1 MGNYE
6 VKEPFSTGSR
16 LIPILV
22 VAAAVLAL
30 TGRYL
35 FYGVPHEFLTGEYK
49 GTFEG
54 DYDFTLELVRSVA
67 DWGRLPLWSD
77 TYSGPIAVFASNFHV
92 FEQALLYPLTG
103 NLAVSIKILQALQ
116 LLVAGL
122 GMYTL
127 SSYLFKDRIG
137 AAFSAVLYMF
147 TPFYIGHLLSY
158 LHYTGVYLLAP
169 LVFYLILR
177 TLAECSWRHALLV
190 SLISAYSL
198 LSHPQNV
205 FIGGLF
211 YALFFCL
218 VAIRTAFENAKE
230 GQLRVFL
237 KKAAQLSLLIVTV
250 TFLLSAFITLPT
262 LIDNY
267 PYLRTSWV
275 KGAAGLIKVDH
286 GHIGAHSQ
294 SILATITLQHW
305 PWFQTPIKGG
315 VYPAW
320 QYMTAYALPFTLAA
334 ISIAI
339 RFNWL
344 TAVFLFMTAISV
356 QIALGVNGTPD
367 LFALATRY
375 IPFLGMSRTPYSYV
389 NIAILVFCL
398 LSSVTFTW
406 LCARLSAYLKTGL
419 KQTDLVRWAVFA
431 ALLVPYLMAARYYG
445 NDYNWTFISS
455 KQPEYFSQVWRWMG
469 ENNGQ
474 RHRVIE
480 TCGIPTAMILGQR
493 MLPNQVELL
502 ERFEKKA
509 YLADY
514 LALLGFKYVIT
525 PSLHSQRDKTF
536 DTKGYMVPSVFDRKE
551 SMEEYYSAL
560 TTEYYHVYER
570 LSGDDA
576 FRLHTAGTKDVA
588 IFENRKAF
596 SGYEIY
602 QARPVMVFGG
612 TDSYDLLSLDLFRER
627 EGALKPAPL
636 FMAQSENLKRLD
648 EIKGVSDD
656 VVLHNLDSLDLFLYL
671 KKDALTSFRPAPVD
685 PENWSLAIHSFGIQ
699 QPFSQLD
706 HSIGNS
712 LFGELTFS
720 DFSITA
726 RQKGASLSNV
736 FEVRKSGTYR
746 IMLRSY
752 GGADYSDLQ
761 VNVNG
766 IDRST
771 VVQAGHN
778 GYGWVTLF
786 EGALERGMHTLQLTT
801 LDDRPVY
808 IDTVFVVDPSVVEA
822 GSLDVLDKIG
832 SARSTYIA
840 NHRRFSL
847 SGDAASTTLHTGAG
861 GRFTPSVRIARFKK
875 TAPSGRLSLLI
886 DGAEK
891 GFIVNAELKDVPV
904 EFTLPSVALSPG
916 RHSITV
922 KGLSDGVYFDLIS
935 LSKGESQTPEAG
947 AVSFDKTGPSSY
959 SFHAPSSGPRFV
971 VFNESHYP
979 GWSAK
984 YGGGSLQ
991 PVVTNMFMSG
1001 FVLPDANSGA
1011 EFKVEYSN
1019 RAQNAGLFLSGLTV
1033 VGILTAFSAGAVV
1046 RKSGRRG
1053 A

>member
-1 MGNYE
+1 M
-6 VKEPFSTGSR
+6 KEPVSTDSR
-16 LIPILV
+16 VIPIIV
-22 VAAAVLAL
+22 IAAVVLAL

-35 FYGVPHEFLTGEYK
+35 LYGVPHEFLTGEYK

-177 TLAECSWRHALLV
+177 TLVDWSWRHALLV
-190 SLISAYSL
+190 SLVCAYSL
-198 LSHPQNV
+198 LSHPQNI

-211 YALFFCL
+211 YGLFFCL
-218 VAIRTAFENAKE
+218 VAIRMAFENAKD

-237 KKAAQLSLLIVTV
+237 KKASQLAMLIVTV

-334 ISIAI
+334 VSVAI

-356 QIALGVNGTPD
+356 QIALGVNGAPD

-398 LSSVTFTW
+398 LSAVTFTW
-406 LCARLSAYLKTGL
+406 LCARFSVHLKTGIRHVN
-419 KQTDLVRWAVFA
+419 LVRWTVFSVI
-431 ALLVPYLMAARYYG
+431 LIPYLLAARYYG
-445 NDYNWTFISS
+445 NNYNWTFISS
-455 KQPEYFSQVWRWMG
+455 KQPEYLSQVWRWMDD
-469 ENNGQ
+469 NNGS

-576 FRLHTAGTKDVA
+576 FRLHTADTKDVA
-588 IFENRKAF
+588 IFENTKAF
-596 SGYEIY
+596 AGYEIY

-612 TDSYDLLSLDLFRER
+612 TDSYDILSLDIFKE
-627 EGALKPAPL
+627 EGNPLKLAPL
-636 FMAQSENLKRLD
+636 FMAQSENLKRLA
-648 EIKGVSDD
+648 EIKSVSDD
-656 VVLHNLDSLDLFLYL
+656 IVLHNLDSLDLFLYL
-671 KKDALTSFRPAPVD
+671 KKDALISFRPAPVD

-699 QPFSQLD
+699 QPFPQLD

-726 RQKGASLSNV
+726 RQKGASLSSV
-736 FEVRKSGTYR
+736 FEVRKNGVYR

-752 GGADYSDLQ
+752 GGRDYSDLL

-766 IDRST
+766 IDRAT
-771 VVQAGHN
+771 VVQADHS
-778 GYGWVTLF
+778 GYGWSTIF
-786 EGALERGMHTLQLTT
+786 EGTLERGMHTLQLTT

-808 IDTVFVVDPSVVEA
+808 IDTVFVADPSIVEA
-822 GSLDVLDKIG
+822 GSLDALDKIESG
-832 SARSTYIA
+832 RLTYIA
-840 NHRRFSL
+840 NHKRFSL
-847 SGDAASTTLHTGAG
+847 SGDEASTTLHTGAG
-861 GRFTPSVRIARFKK
+861 GSFTPSVRLSRFKNK
-875 TAPSGRLSLLI
+875 SPAGRLSLLI
-886 DGAEK
+886 DGVEM
-891 GFIVNAELKDVPV
+891 GFIDGSELKDAVN
-904 EFTLPSVALSPG
+904 EFTFPQIVLSPG
-916 RHSITV
+916 RHSIIV

-935 LSKGESQTPEAG
+935 FAKGEGPKPTAA
-947 AVSFDKTGPSSY
+947 AVNYEKTGPTSY
-959 SFHAPSSGPRFV
+959 SFLAPPNGPRFV

-979 GWSAK
+979 GWRAK
-984 YGGGSLQ
+984 YDGGALQ
-991 PVVTNMFMSG
+991 PVVTNLFMSG
-1001 FVLPDANSGA
+1001 FVLPELKRGA
-1011 EFKVEYSN
+1011 QFKVEYSN
-1019 RAQNAGLFLSGLTV
+1019 NAQKTGLILSGLTLA
-1033 VGILTAFSAGAVV
+1033 GIAIALFAGAAG
-1046 RKSGRRG
+1046 RKSGRKRP
-1053 A
+1053 

>member
-1 MGNYE
+1 M
-6 VKEPFSTGSR
+6 
-16 LIPILV
+16 IPLLV
-22 VAAAVLAL
+22 IVAVVLAL

-35 FYGVPHEFLTGEYK
+35 LYGVPHEFLTGEYK

-54 DYDFTLELVRSVA
+54 DYDFTLELVRAFA

-103 NLAVSIKILQALQ
+103 NLAVSIKVLQALQ

-127 SSYLFKDRIG
+127 SSYLFKDRLG

-169 LVFYLILR
+169 LVFYLVLK
-177 TLAECSWRHALLV
+177 TLADWSWRHALLL
-190 SLISAYSL
+190 SLVSAYSL

-218 VAIRTAFENAKE
+218 VAVRMAYENARD

-237 KKAAQLSLLIVTV
+237 KKAFLLSLLTVSV

-262 LIDNY
+262 LIDSY

-294 SILATITLQHW
+294 TILATITLQHW
-305 PWFQTPIKGG
+305 PWFQTPLKGG
-315 VYPAW
+315 AYPAW
-320 QYMTAYALPFTLAA
+320 QYMTAYALPFVMAA
-334 ISIAI
+334 ISLAI

-344 TAVFLFMTAISV
+344 TAVFVFMTAISV

-367 LFALATRY
+367 LFAFATRY

-389 NIAILVFCL
+389 NVAILVFCL
-398 LSSVTFTW
+398 LSAVTFTY
-406 LCARLSAYLKTGL
+406 LSSRLSERFWTSHR
-419 KQTDLVRWAVFA
+419 QTSLVRWAVFA
-431 ALLVPYLMAARYYG
+431 VLLIPYLMAARYYG
-445 NDYNWTFISS
+445 NGYNWTFISA
-455 KQPEYFSQVWRWMG
+455 KQPEYLSKVWRWMD

-474 RHRVIE
+474 RGRVIE

-509 YLADY
+509 YLSDY
-514 LALLGFKYVIT
+514 LALLGFKYVIA

-536 DTKGYMVPSVFDRKE
+536 DTRGYMVPSVFDRKE

-570 LSGDDA
+570 LSGDGDFA
-576 FRLHTAGTKDVA
+576 LHTAGTRDVA
-588 IFENRKAF
+588 IFENKKAF
-596 SGYEIY
+596 SGYELY

-612 TDSYDLLSLDLFRER
+612 TDSYDMLSLDMFK
-627 EGALKPAPL
+627 EGSSALKIAPL

-648 EIKGVSDD
+648 EIKSVSDD
-656 VVLHNLDSLDLFLYL
+656 VVLHNLDSIDLFMYL
-671 KKDALTSFRPAPVD
+671 KKDAFISFKPTPVEPAH
-685 PENWSLAIHSFGIQ
+685 WSLALHSFGIQ
-699 QPFSQLD
+699 QPFPKLD

-720 DFSITA
+720 DFSIAA

-736 FEVRKSGTYR
+736 FEVRRSGPYR

-752 GGADYSDLQ
+752 GGSDYSDLL
-761 VNVNG
+761 VSVNG
-766 IDRST
+766 IDSAAIS
-771 VVQAGHN
+771 QADHS
-778 GYGWVTLF
+778 GYGWVTLY
-786 EGALERGMHTLQLTT
+786 EGTLEAGMHTLQLTA

-808 IDTVFVVDPSVVEA
+808 IDTVFVADPSTVEA
-822 GSLDVLDKIG
+822 GALDALGRFDAG
-832 SARSTYIA
+832 RMTYIA
-840 NHRRFSL
+840 NHRRFTI
-847 SGDAASTTLHTGAG
+847 SGDEATTTMHVGTGG
-861 GRFTPSVRIARFKK
+861 LFTPSLRVARYKMTASPVRI
-875 TAPSGRLSLLI
+875 SLHVDGSEKYVI
-886 DGAEK
+886 DGSALK
-891 GFIVNAELKDVPV
+891 TDVSEL
-904 EFTLPSVALSPG
+904 TLPPVDLSSG

-922 KGLSDGVYFDLIS
+922 KGLTDGVYFDLLS
-935 LSKGESQTPEAG
+935 LSRGETQMAQASG
-947 AVSFDKTGPSSY
+947 ISFEKTGPSSY
-959 SFHAPSSGPRFV
+959 TFSPPLSGPRFV
-971 VFNESHYP
+971 VFNESNYP
-979 GWSAK
+979 GWHAE
-984 YGGGSLQ
+984 YDGGDLR
-991 PVVTNMFMSG
+991 PVITNMFMSG
-1001 FVLPDANSGA
+1001 FVLPDSGRGA
-1011 EFKVEYSN
+1011 EFRIDYSN
-1019 RAQNAGLFLSGLTV
+1019 RAQNTGLLLSGLTIA
-1033 VGILTAFSAGAVV
+1033 GIGLAFVAGTVW
-1046 RKSGRRG
+1046 RKSGRR
-1053 A
+1053 